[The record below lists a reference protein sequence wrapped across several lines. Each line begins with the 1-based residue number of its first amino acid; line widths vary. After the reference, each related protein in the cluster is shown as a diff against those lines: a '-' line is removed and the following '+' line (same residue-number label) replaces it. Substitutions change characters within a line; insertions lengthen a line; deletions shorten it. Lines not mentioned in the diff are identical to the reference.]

1 MRMIS
6 KTALAAALLVGAGG
20 IVATVPA
27 SASQDKD
34 AKAAQTPQLKLSDAF
49 RKVAAPA
56 QAETQGACA
65 AQLPKDARTI
75 FDTTQPKVT
84 PTSDLR
90 AVVTAN
96 TRSLAMAGKIKS
108 GSARD
113 SALAAAHCLQ
123 LAGNAG

>member
-1 MRMIS
+1 MRRLGGHAARALIAS
-6 KTALAAALLVGAGG
+6 ALVLSALAG
-20 IVATVPA
+20 
-27 SASQDKD
+27 
-34 AKAAQTPQLKLSDAF
+34 
-49 RKVAAPA
+49 VAAPA

-123 LAGNAG
+123 LAGDAG